1 MAQQDLGYL
10 LREKEK
16 KLLALLSRRQ
26 DKECDDLKLSRVVK
40 TSKKQQEEYD
50 GITMLRELDYAK
62 KLDATKKRSPNLKR
76 SSIVTI
82 ADSLEENH
90 GRSDLDTNFLL
101 EQSNFDITIK
111 LSERDST
118 IESLQNE
125 LKNKVHSNFPDNN
138 SMTYIQIEF

>member
-125 LKNKVHSNFPDNN
+125 LKNKVHSNFPDNI
-138 SMTYIQIEF
+138 SMTLFK